1 MLGGKADGSSV
12 VPGIGNQVV
21 NTRRVQLRAQQGKLC
36 LGQFR
41 LQIHLGNRRLF
52 REENPAHGL
61 NRFVAE
67 DGKTGSVLE
76 CDIPQGGS
84 AIPDLIHRKAPAVQ
98 CQLCA
103 DQVVIVL
110 KMGFRVHFHRLRL
123 LRRSDTRVH
132 IHRIVSLGLRL
143 IFGAL
148 HILPFGSFP
157 LGNFL
162 FQFEQIVLRHPFGIE
177 VGSHAVLVHIEA
189 VVQIVPNAIA
199 FVRFNDSKAFIRFDL
214 TLRGNLF
221 RLRQHPVCL
230 GKEASVIHQNPQL
243 TLHFRPRQF
252 QRSMVGNNRK
262 DIRAAKLIFQ
272 PYGSSALPPMRQH
285 IVVDAGFAFKAA
297 VPADECIADF
307 IGCDRLRHSSRFS
320 LQYGFFSRR
329 GHRKNRCVLSC

>member
-1 MLGGKADGSSV
+1 MLGGEADGSSV
-12 VPGIGNQVV
+12 VAGIGNQVV
-21 NTRRVQLRAQQGKLC
+21 NPCRIQLRAHQGKLC
-36 LGQFR
+36 FGQFC
-41 LQIHLGNRRLF
+41 LQIHLGHRRLF
-52 REENPAHGL
+52 REENPAHGF
-61 NRFVAE
+61 NRLIAE

-76 CDIPQGGS
+76 CDVPQGGA
-84 AIPDLIHRKAPAVQ
+84 AIHDLIHRKASAVQ
-98 CQLCA
+98 RQLRA

-110 KMGFRVHFHRLRL
+110 KMGFRLHF
-123 LRRSDTRVH
+123 RSV
-132 IHRIVSLGLRL
+132 IRISRYIGNRSRFLFCFLALRL

-157 LGNFL
+157 LSNLL
-162 FQFEQIVLRHPFGIE
+162 FQFEQIVFCHPLGIE
-177 VGSHAVLVHIEA
+177 VGSHAVLIHIEA
-189 VVQIVPNAIA
+189 IVQIVPDTVAL
-199 FVRFNDSKAFIRFDL
+199 VCFNDSEAFIWRNR

-221 RLRQHPVCL
+221 CLRQHPVGL
-230 GKEASVIHQNPQL
+230 GKEAPVIHQNPQL
-243 TLHFRPRQF
+243 TLYFRPRQF
-252 QRSMVGNNRK
+252 QSSMIGNNRK